1 MTTKYVCRTSLCFYE
16 TTTTTKIGLHSKQAT
31 RNFAIAYLPG
41 NTALHQKGQKS
52 GARWKRNPQWRQ

>member
-1 MTTKYVCRTSLCFYE
+1 MNTKYVCRTSICFYE
-16 TTTTTKIGLHSKQAT
+16 AKKKKGLHSEQAT
-31 RNFAIAYLPG
+31 RNFAIAYLQG